1 MDRDEYYTV
10 REAAKILNLTDRR
23 VRQLMESGDLEAT
36 RAEGRWKVFRK
47 SVYAFRDSRR
57 TFGASQEEL
66 GWPAEA
72 SEALRRAEELQRQLG
87 RLEGEM
93 KARLELTEVTQST
106 LREQLERERE
116 RADEERER
124 AEKLREELD
133 VERSKGF
140 WRRLLGS

>member
-10 REAAKILNLTDRR
+10 AEAAKILNLTDRR

-47 SVYAFRDSRR
+47 SVHAFRDARR
-57 TFGASQEEL
+57 TPGGSQEGLE
-66 GWPAEA
+66 WPPEA
-72 SEALRRAEELQRQLG
+72 REALRRAEDLQRQLG
-87 RLEGEM
+87 RLEGEI

-106 LREQLERERE
+106 LREQLKRERE

-124 AEKLREELD
+124 AEKLREELEA
-133 VERSKGF
+133 ERSKGF
-140 WRRLLGS
+140 WQRLWGG